1 MKRKAPSP
9 TRQEQLEDCPLI
21 EILCVGAPP
30 PRTFPRA
37 DPSRYLGARHSQFHR
52 CLRNELTSL
61 NNLAS
66 QLQRKSN
73 VEGPNCDDMAT
84 AAALLAMAVPRAED
98 DADGE
103 PAEGEEPP
111 VPEVQM
117 TETLKLMLA
126 KFQVFQTV
134 FIAHSQVGG
143 RVGARREARRPRF
156 AAAGA

>member
-1 MKRKAPSP
+1 M
-9 TRQEQLEDCPLI
+9 
-21 EILCVGAPP
+21 
-30 PRTFPRA
+30 
-37 DPSRYLGARHSQFHR
+37 
-52 CLRNELTSL
+52 RNELQSL

-84 AAALLAMAVPRAED
+84 AAALLAMAVPPRAEGD
-98 DADGE
+98 TSE
-103 PAEGEEPP
+103 QPAAASGEEDGDAPP
-111 VPEVQM
+111 VAEAHM
-117 TETLKLMLA
+117 TETLKLMFA

-134 FIAHSQVGG
+134 FIAHSQVGR

>member
-1 MKRKAPSP
+1 
-9 TRQEQLEDCPLI
+9 
-21 EILCVGAPP
+21 
-30 PRTFPRA
+30 
-37 DPSRYLGARHSQFHR
+37 
-52 CLRNELTSL
+52 
-61 NNLAS
+61 
-66 QLQRKSN
+66 
-73 VEGPNCDDMAT
+73 MAT

-117 TETLKLMLA
+117 TETLKLMFA

-143 RVGARREARRPRF
+143 LVGARREARRPRF
-156 AAAGA
+156 AAASA